1 MKRILIIT
9 GPTASG
15 KTDFAISCAKELNGE
30 IISADSMQ
38 IYRNLDIGT
47 AKPNLTE
54 RQDIPHYLIDEV
66 EAGEEYSVQ
75 QFVKSAR
82 ERIDDITSR
91 GKLPIVVGGTG
102 LYIKSLIYPY
112 SFASSKKDVELRK
125 KYNKLLNEKGKEYI
139 FSLLASK
146 DKLASEKIHP
156 NDTKRVI
163 RALEIIEQTGRTKS
177 EQNIEG
183 QKPIYD
189 YVLVALTMDREVL
202 YKKIND
208 RVDKMFDKGLVQE
221 VKTLFDK
228 GKVSWESQS
237 MQAIGYKEFKNYFS
251 SAISLDELKE
261 LIKKN
266 SRNYAKRQLTFIRG
280 LENVVWFDIEKE
292 REKALKY
299 VVSRFKENK
308 NGN

>member
-1 MKRILIIT
+1 MKRIFIIT

-177 EQNIEG
+177 EQNTES